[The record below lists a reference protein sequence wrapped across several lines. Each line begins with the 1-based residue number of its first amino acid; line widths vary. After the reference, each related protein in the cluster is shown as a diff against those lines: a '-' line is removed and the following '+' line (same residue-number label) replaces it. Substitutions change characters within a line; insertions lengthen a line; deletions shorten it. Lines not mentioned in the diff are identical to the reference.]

1 MSSSL
6 LGIVLNC
13 CKFLANLFL
22 GITKLAL
29 PLIFEIGGI
38 VVSIRESLVGATIVE
53 ILIYPSRGD
62 Y

>member
-29 PLIFEIGGI
+29 PPIGGI